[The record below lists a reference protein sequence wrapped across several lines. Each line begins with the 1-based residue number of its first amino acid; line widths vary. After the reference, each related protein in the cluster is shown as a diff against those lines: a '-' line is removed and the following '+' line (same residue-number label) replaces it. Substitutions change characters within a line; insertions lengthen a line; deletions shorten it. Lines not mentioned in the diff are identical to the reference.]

1 MSYRVSKEIREMVV
15 FAQQNMVSDAPFTKL
30 DILSCRNLL
39 IYFCQDLQKKLLPLF
54 HYCLNPG
61 GVLVLGNAETI
72 GHATDLFVP
81 LGGKERIY
89 RRLET
94 AAPVERMH
102 FPVAFHMPP
111 VRGAGAEM
119 PGVSLLHPAPGHP
132 DAGE

>member
-1 MSYRVSKEIREMVV
+1 MVV

-39 IYFCQDLQKKLLPLF
+39 IYFCAELQKKLLPLF

-72 GHATDLFVP
+72 GQATDLFVP
-81 LGGKERIY
+81 LGGKERIF

-94 AAPVERMH
+94 AAPLERMH

-111 VRGAGAEM
+111 VRGTAGR
-119 PGVSLLHPAPGHP
+119 
-132 DAGE
+132 DAGCSLSASGAGPPIAGE